1 MKKIILSEVNRIHE
15 IMGLKKSLIME
26 GLNPLKTLFGK
37 MGIEFEELMSQME
50 SMSGR
55 MESAF
60 GQRYMEKIKALFE
73 KEMLSIEERE
83 FVAALTVKAFPNTT
97 KKFVTNIEQ
106 VLLKNNSSEID
117 GILQLF
123 QNKNIPTIDI
133 AEKVLNQRLGIK
145 MTPESLE
152 LWRSYREINIPIGI
166 GHREGFINSIEQVM
180 NKPVGNRTPPTQTT
194 NVSSVATSKP
204 TTQVNTTS
212 VNTTPVTKSI
222 ENSLSGGKILEPHE
236 FTVEGTNAGYQVYKG
251 DKSNALGDIRQETF
265 ESIKDN
271 YTKESVI
278 NGKKVFTLVNTTQ
291 KDYVG
296 RSGYASVSISL
307 PLNTKLTIND
317 VLPELQNRMKMEQSP
332 GGSMYNEFMRNRL
345 K

>member
-26 GLNPLKTLFGK
+26 GSNPLKTLFGK

-50 SMSGR
+50 SMNSR

-60 GQRYMEKIKALFE
+60 GQRYMEKIKSLFE
-73 KEMLSIEERE
+73 KEILSIEERE

-166 GHREGFINSIEQVM
+166 GYREGFINSIEQVT

-204 TTQVNTTS
+204 ITPVNTTS
-212 VNTTPVTKSI
+212 VTKSI
-222 ENSLSGGKILEPHE
+222 EPSLNSGKILEPHE
-236 FTVEGTNAGYQVYKG
+236 FTIEGTNQGYTVNG
-251 DKSNALGDIRQETF
+251 DKANALGDLRGELEGSWNNPT
-265 ESIKDN
+265 

-278 NGKKVFTLVNTTQ
+278 NNKKVFSLIDVSQ
-291 KDYVG
+291 RDFVG
-296 RSGYASVSISL
+296 RPGYASVSISL
-307 PLNTKLTIND
+307 PLNTKLTVSD
-317 VLPELQNRMKMEQSP
+317 VLPALQSRLRMEQKP
-332 GGSMYNEFMRNRL
+332 GGSMYNDNMKNRL

>member
-26 GLNPLKTLFGK
+26 GPNPLKTLFGK

-50 SMSGR
+50 SMSGQ
-55 MESAF
+55 MERAF
-60 GQRYMEKIKALFE
+60 GQRYMEKIKSLFE

-83 FVAALTVKAFPNTT
+83 FVAALTVKAFPTTT
-97 KKFVTNIEQ
+97 KKFVNNIEQ
-106 VLLKNNSSEID
+106 VLFKNNSSEID

-152 LWRSYREINIPIGI
+152 LWRKYREMNIPVGN
-166 GHREGFINSIEQVM
+166 GYREGFVNSIEQVT
-180 NKPVGNRTPPTQTT
+180 NKPVGNRTPSTQTT

-204 TTQVNTTS
+204 ITPVNTTS
-212 VNTTPVTKSI
+212 VTKSI
-222 ENSLSGGKILEPHE
+222 EPSLNSGKILEPHE
-236 FTVEGTNAGYQVYKG
+236 FTIEGTNQGYTVKG
-251 DKSNALGDIRQETF
+251 DKANALGDIRGEVVGV
-265 ESIKDN
+265 KDPFN
-271 YTKESVI
+271 NPTYTKESVI
-278 NGKKVFTLVNTTQ
+278 NNKKVFSLIDASQ
-291 KDYVG
+291 IDDFG
-296 RSGYASVSISL
+296 RRGYASVSISL
-307 PLNTKLTIND
+307 PLNTKLTVSD
-317 VLPELQNRMKMEQSP
+317 VLPALQSRLRMEQKP
-332 GGSMYNEFMRNRL
+332 GGSMYNDNMKHRL

>member
-26 GLNPLKTLFGK
+26 GSNPLKTLFGK

-73 KEMLSIEERE
+73 KEILSIEERE
-83 FVAALTVKAFPNTT
+83 FVAALTVTAFPNTT

-133 AEKVLNQRLGIK
+133 LEKVLDQRLGIK

-152 LWRSYREINIPIGI
+152 LWRSYREINIP
-166 GHREGFINSIEQVM
+166 
-180 NKPVGNRTPPTQTT
+180 VGNRTPVTQTT

-204 TTQVNTTS
+204 ITPVNTTS
-212 VNTTPVTKSI
+212 VTKSI
-222 ENSLSGGKILEPHE
+222 EPSLNSGKILEPHE
-236 FTVEGTNAGYQVYKG
+236 FTIEGTNQGYTVNG
-251 DKSNALGDIRQETF
+251 DKANALGDLRGELEGSWNNPT
-265 ESIKDN
+265 

-278 NGKKVFTLVNTTQ
+278 NNKKVFSLIDVSQ
-291 KDYVG
+291 RDFVG
-296 RSGYASVSISL
+296 RPGYASVSISL
-307 PLNTKLTIND
+307 PLNTKLTVSD
-317 VLPELQNRMKMEQSP
+317 VLPALQSRLRMEQKP
-332 GGSMYNEFMRNRL
+332 GGSMYNDNMKNRL

>member
-50 SMSGR
+50 SMGTQ
-55 MESAF
+55 MERAF
-60 GQRYMEKIKALFE
+60 GQRYMEKIKSLFE

-83 FVAALTVKAFPNTT
+83 FVAALTVKAFPITT
-97 KKFVTNIEQ
+97 KKFVNNIEQ

-152 LWRSYREINIPIGI
+152 LWRSYREINIP
-166 GHREGFINSIEQVM
+166 
-180 NKPVGNRTPPTQTT
+180 VGNRTPVTQTT

-204 TTQVNTTS
+204 ITPVNTTS
-212 VNTTPVTKSI
+212 VTKSI
-222 ENSLSGGKILEPHE
+222 EPSLNSGKILEPHE
-236 FTVEGTNAGYQVYKG
+236 FTIEGTNQGYTVNG
-251 DKSNALGDIRQETF
+251 DKANALGDLRGELEGSWNNPT
-265 ESIKDN
+265 

-278 NGKKVFTLVNTTQ
+278 NNKKVFSLIDVSQ
-291 KDYVG
+291 RDFVG
-296 RSGYASVSISL
+296 RPGYASVSISL
-307 PLNTKLTIND
+307 PLNTKLTVSD
-317 VLPELQNRMKMEQSP
+317 VLPALQSRLRMEQKP
-332 GGSMYNEFMRNRL
+332 GGSMYNDNMKNRL